1 MSPEHSIHVLSDV
14 VANKIAA
21 GEVVERPASV
31 LKELVENALDAGANQ
46 IDVTIVCGG
55 RTLVGVADNGRG
67 MTRDDALL
75 SVERHATSKIQDVD
89 DLERI
94 ATLGFRGEALA
105 AIASV
110 ARFRLCTRRAADLTG
125 TELLMAAG
133 KIQEVRDAGCPP
145 GTSVEVRH
153 LFFNVPARRKF
164 LRSEQTEGVHL
175 RQVFMTYAIAHP
187 AVGMKLTVDGRL
199 VFSLAPGAPGVPG
212 ATTEDRRRDLF
223 PFLAPSDMRPVN
235 YSIGGMRVTGHVGLP
250 AVSRSDRLEQYIF
263 INARPAGAP
272 VVSGAIREGYRA
284 VLPRDRY
291 PVVFLFLELD
301 PALVDVN
308 VHPTKREVRFYHPG
322 AVRDAVLAAVRQA
335 LALTCPSSLAGL
347 GQAARD
353 GVGAFVPQSV
363 RTLAPSIGGLPEFGQ
378 RWLPRDGHPPLKG
391 LEPVAPGMPGA
402 PGIPGLRECRFPYPP
417 PPVSPLDAQPGDQPV
432 RHSLGNGGR
441 SEVSLPCDLSGEALA
456 KTEALAKQGG
466 QKSAISNQQSEIS
479 NASVLNAPR
488 STLNEVSGASAP
500 WTWCRILGQIG
511 GMYVVMETEDGLALM
526 DPHAAHERVLYERF
540 MTQVTQGRVESQ
552 GLLVPETVDLPP
564 RDALRVRRHLEV
576 LKKMG
581 FGIAEF
587 GGDTFVVDAL
597 PLCFQRTTSQA
608 LLADLGAI
616 LETSGERRGAGH
628 LLEEQVAQAACKAA
642 VKAHSVLTRE
652 EIEELVMQLAET
664 EMPYTCPH
672 GRPTLIHTSFQEL
685 AKKFGRA

>member
-1 MSPEHSIHVLSDV
+1 MLADRSIHVLSDV

-31 LKELVENALDAGANQ
+31 LKELVENALDAEATR

-67 MTRDDALL
+67 MNRDDALL
-75 SVERHATSKIQDVD
+75 SVERHATSKIRDVD

-105 AIASV
+105 AITSV

-125 TELLMAAG
+125 TEILMAAG
-133 KIQEVRDAGCPP
+133 KIQEVREAGCPP

-164 LRSEQTEGVHL
+164 LRSEQTELVHL

-199 VFSLAPGAPGVPG
+199 ISSLAPGA
-212 ATTEDRRRDLF
+212 TFEERRRDLF
-223 PFLAPSDMRPVN
+223 SFLAPSDLRPVN
-235 YSIGGMRVTGHVGLP
+235 YAAGGIRVTGHVGLP
-250 AVSRSDRLEQYIF
+250 AVSRSDRAEQYIF
-263 INARPAGAP
+263 INGRPAGAP
-272 VVSGAIREGYRA
+272 IVSGAIREGYHT

-308 VHPTKREVRFYHPG
+308 VHPTKREVRFYNPG
-322 AVRDAVLAAVRQA
+322 AVREVVTTAVRQA
-335 LALTCPSSLAGL
+335 LAL
-347 GQAARD
+347 D

-363 RTLAPSIGGLPEFGQ
+363 RPLPGSAIALRPGESPSVGGLPELGQ
-378 RWLPRDGHPPLKG
+378 GLLGRDWHPPLKG
-391 LEPVAPGMPGA
+391 LENFPAAPSVLGAAGMPAAPGVPGE
-402 PGIPGLRECRFPYPP
+402 RRFPYSAWPVPP
-417 PPVSPLDAQPGDQPV
+417 ARDALYPPVTPVVPGKPV
-432 RHSLGNGGR
+432 VPPAGLRGGV
-441 SEVSLPCDLSGEALA
+441 EALSGLPE
-456 KTEALAKQGG
+456 
-466 QKSAISNQQSEIS
+466 
-479 NASVLNAPR
+479 
-488 STLNEVSGASAP
+488 ASAP
-500 WTWCRILGQIG
+500 WAWCRILGQIG
-511 GMYVVMETEDGLALM
+511 GLYVVMETEAGLALM

-540 MTQVTQGRVESQ
+540 MAQVTHGKIESQ
-552 GLLVPETVDLPP
+552 GLLVPETVALPS
-564 RDALRVRRHLEV
+564 RDALRVRRHLDL
-576 LKKMG
+576 LKQMG

-597 PLCFQRTTSQA
+597 PLCFQSTAARI
-608 LLADLGAI
+608 LLADVAAI
-616 LETSGERRGAGH
+616 LETSGERRSADH
-628 LLEEQVAQAACKAA
+628 LLEEQVAQAACQAA

-652 EIEELVMQLAET
+652 EIEDLVMQLAKT

-685 AKKFGRA
+685 AKKFGRE

>member
-1 MSPEHSIHVLSDV
+1 MNSSLPPLRRPVRRLPEALVH
-14 VANKIAA
+14 KIAA

-31 LKELVENALDAGANQ
+31 LKELVENALDAGATQ
-46 IDVTIVCGG
+46 VDVAIVGGG
-55 RTLVGVADNGRG
+55 RTLVGVDDNGFG
-67 MTRDDALL
+67 MNRDDALL
-75 SVERHATSKIQDVD
+75 AVERHATSKIRDVD

-94 ATLGFRGEALA
+94 ATMGFRGEALA

-125 TELLMAAG
+125 TELIMAAG

-164 LRSEQTEGVHL
+164 LRSEQTELVHL

-187 AVGMKLTVDGRL
+187 AVGMKLTVDGRP
-199 VFSLAPGAPGVPG
+199 VFSLAPGA
-212 ATTEDRRRDLF
+212 TFEDRRRDLF
-223 PFLAPSDMRPVN
+223 SFLAPADLRPVN
-235 YSIGGMRVTGHVGLP
+235 HAVGDIRVTGHVGLP
-250 AVSRSDRLEQYIF
+250 AVSRSDRAEQYIF
-263 INARPAGAP
+263 INGRPAGAP

-284 VLPRDRY
+284 VLSRDRY

-308 VHPTKREVRFYHPG
+308 VHPTKREVRFYNPG
-322 AVRDAVLAAVRQA
+322 AVRDAVTTAVRQA
-335 LALTCPSSLAGL
+335 LTP
-347 GQAARD
+347 D
-353 GVGAFVPQSV
+353 GVSDFVPQPV
-363 RTLAPSIGGLPEFGQ
+363 RPDRPPTSLDEVLRAGDT
-378 RWLPRDGHPPLKG
+378 PRDWRPPLKE
-391 LEPVAPGMPGA
+391 LAPVATGTPGSG
-402 PGIPGLRECRFPYPP
+402 GFRFPYPSRPMP
-417 PPVSPLDAQPGDQPV
+417 PLAAQTGGQGSGV
-432 RHSLGNGGR
+432 RGQR
-441 SEVSLPCDLSGEALA
+441 SEVSDQKAEI
-456 KTEALAKQGG
+456 KN
-466 QKSAISNQQSEIS
+466 QKSEI
-479 NASVLNAPR
+479 NN
-488 STLNEVSGASAP
+488 ASAP

-511 GMYVVMETEDGLALM
+511 GLYVLMETEDGLAIM

-540 MTQVTQGRVESQ
+540 MAQVTQGRIESQ
-552 GLLVPETVDLPP
+552 GLLMPETVELPP
-564 RDALRVRRHLEV
+564 RDALRVRRHLDL

-597 PLCFQRTTSQA
+597 PLCFQGTISRI
-608 LLADLGAI
+608 LLTDMAAI
-616 LETSGERRGAGH
+616 LETAGERRSADR

-642 VKAHSVLTRE
+642 VKAHAVLTRE
-652 EIEELVMQLAET
+652 EIESLVMQLAKT

-685 AKKFGRA
+685 SKKFGRE

>member
-1 MSPEHSIHVLSDV
+1 MSFDNSIHVLSDV

-31 LKELVENALDAGANQ
+31 LKELVENALDAGATQ
-46 IDVTIVCGG
+46 IDVAIICGG

-67 MTRDDALL
+67 MSRDDALL
-75 SVERHATSKIQDVD
+75 AIERHATSKIRDVD

-105 AIASV
+105 AISSV

-125 TELLMAAG
+125 TELIMAGG
-133 KIQEVRDAGCPP
+133 KIQEVRDVGCPP

-164 LRSEQTEGVHL
+164 LRSEQTELVHL
-175 RQVFMTYAIAHP
+175 RQVFMIYAMAHP
-187 AVGMKLTVDGRL
+187 AVGMQLMVDGRL
-199 VFSLAPGAPGVPG
+199 VFGLVPG
-212 ATTEDRRRDLF
+212 ATFEERRRDLF
-223 PFLAPSDMRPVN
+223 SFLAPNDLRPVN
-235 YSIGGMRVTGHVGLP
+235 YVGAGLRVTGHVGLP
-250 AVSRSDRLEQYIF
+250 SASRSDRSEQYIF
-263 INARPAGAP
+263 INGRPAGAP

-322 AVRDAVLAAVRQA
+322 AVREAVTTAIRQA
-335 LALTCPSSLAGL
+335 LAPAGA
-347 GQAARD
+347 GS
-353 GVGAFVPQSV
+353 FVPQSV
-363 RTLAPSIGGLPEFGQ
+363 RPLMPDPGAILN
-378 RWLPRDGHPPLKG
+378 RDGSLPLQG
-391 LEPVAPGMPGA
+391 LEPSVPGSPVSFE
-402 PGIPGLRECRFPYPP
+402 RRFPYPARPVLAPGTGTPCP
-417 PPVSPLDAQPGDQPV
+417 PAAPVEPSC
-432 RHSLGNGGR
+432 HSM
-441 SEVSLPCDLSGEALA
+441 EAD
-456 KTEALAKQGG
+456 
-466 QKSAISNQQSEIS
+466 
-479 NASVLNAPR
+479 
-488 STLNEVSGASAP
+488 AP
-500 WTWCRILGQIG
+500 WAWCRILGQIG
-511 GMYVVMETEDGLALM
+511 SLYVVMETEDGLALM

-540 MTQVTQGRVESQ
+540 MAQVTLGQIESQ

-564 RDALRVRRHLEV
+564 RDALRVRLHLDL

-597 PLCFQRTTSQA
+597 PLCFQCTTARA
-608 LLADLGAI
+608 LLTDVSAI
-616 LETSGERRGAGH
+616 LEKSGERRSADH
-628 LLEEQVAQAACKAA
+628 LLEEHIAQAACKAA
-642 VKAHSVLTRE
+642 VKAHAILTRE
-652 EIEELVMQLAET
+652 EIEELVMQLAKT

-672 GRPTLIHTSFQEL
+672 GRPTIIHTSFQEL
-685 AKKFGRA
+685 ARKFGRE

>member
-1 MSPEHSIHVLSDV
+1 MSTDHSIHVLSDV

-31 LKELVENALDAGANQ
+31 LKELVENALDAEATQ

-55 RTLVGVADNGRG
+55 RTLVGVDDNGRG

-75 SVERHATSKIQDVD
+75 AVERHATSKIRDVD

-105 AIASV
+105 AISAV

-125 TELLMAAG
+125 TELIMAAG
-133 KIQEVRDAGCPP
+133 RIQEVRDAGCPP
-145 GTSVEVRH
+145 GTSMEVRH

-164 LRSEQTEGVHL
+164 LRSEQTELMHL

-199 VFSLAPGAPGVPG
+199 VFSLAPGA
-212 ATTEDRRRDLF
+212 TFEDRRRDLF
-223 PFLAPSDMRPVN
+223 SFLSASELRQVN
-235 YSIGGMRVTGHVGLP
+235 YDVGGIRVTGHVGLP
-250 AVSRSDRLEQYIF
+250 AVSRSDRAEQYIF
-263 INARPAGAP
+263 INGRPAGAP
-272 VVSGAIREGYRA
+272 VVSGAIREGYHA

-291 PVVFLFLELD
+291 PVIFLFLELD

-308 VHPTKREVRFYHPG
+308 VHPTKREVRFYNPG
-322 AVRDAVLAAVRQA
+322 AVREAVTTAVRQA
-335 LALTCPSSLAGL
+335 LAL
-347 GQAARD
+347 D
-353 GVGAFVPQSV
+353 NVGAFVPQSV
-363 RTLAPSIGGLPEFGQ
+363 RPLSPSAGGFPG
-378 RWLPRDGHPPLKG
+378 RDGHPSLKG
-391 LEPVAPGMPGA
+391 WDSFPPAVGMPTAVGMPPAPGVPGE
-402 PGIPGLRECRFPYPP
+402 RRFPYPARP
-417 PPVSPLDAQPGDQPV
+417 IPPLDAQTRDQRSATPRGAGQVSNLSRQGRDQQPGSAGALRP
-432 RHSLGNGGR
+432 
-441 SEVSLPCDLSGEALA
+441 GE
-456 KTEALAKQGG
+456 
-466 QKSAISNQQSEIS
+466 SEIS
-479 NASVLNAPR
+479 NPSVLPAD
-488 STLNEVSGASAP
+488 ASAP
-500 WTWCRILGQIG
+500 WAWCRILGQIG
-511 GMYVVMETEDGLALM
+511 GLYVAMETETGLALM

-540 MTQVTQGRVESQ
+540 MAQVTHGRIESQ
-552 GLLVPETVDLPP
+552 GLLVPETVDLPS
-564 RDALRVRRHLEV
+564 RDALRLRGHLEL

-597 PLCFQRTTSQA
+597 PLCFQSTSA
-608 LLADLGAI
+608 RILLADVAAI
-616 LETSGERRGAGH
+616 LETSGERRSADH
-628 LLEEQVAQAACKAA
+628 LLEEQIAQAACKAA

-652 EIEELVMQLAET
+652 EIEDLVMQLARA

-672 GRPTLIHTSFQEL
+672 GRPTLIHISSQEL

>member
-1 MSPEHSIHVLSDV
+1 
-14 VANKIAA
+14 
-21 GEVVERPASV
+21 
-31 LKELVENALDAGANQ
+31 
-46 IDVTIVCGG
+46 
-55 RTLVGVADNGRG
+55 

-75 SVERHATSKIQDVD
+75 SVERHATSKIRDVD

-105 AIASV
+105 AITSV
-110 ARFRLCTRRAADLTG
+110 ARFRLCTRRAADLMG

-164 LRSEQTEGVHL
+164 LRSEQTELVHL
-175 RQVFMTYAIAHP
+175 RQVFMTYGLAHP

-199 VFSLAPGAPGVPG
+199 VFSLAPGA
-212 ATTEDRRRDLF
+212 AFEDRRRDLF
-223 PFLAPSDMRPVN
+223 SFLAPADLRPVN
-235 YSIGGMRVTGHVGLP
+235 HAVGGIRVTGHVGLP
-250 AVSRSDRLEQYIF
+250 AVSRSDRSEQYIF
-263 INARPAGAP
+263 INGRPAGAP
-272 VVSGAIREGYRA
+272 IVSGAIREGYRA

-301 PALVDVN
+301 PSLVDVN
-308 VHPTKREVRFYHPG
+308 VHPTKREVRFYNPG
-322 AVRDAVLAAVRQA
+322 AVREAVTAAVRQA
-335 LALTCPSSLAGL
+335 LAPACPSS
-347 GQAARD
+347 ARD

-363 RTLAPSIGGLPEFGQ
+363 RPARNAAHSVAGGPLAPSAGGL
-378 RWLPRDGHPPLKG
+378 LPRDWHPPLKG
-391 LEPVAPGMPGA
+391 LERISLERQFSYPARPGTPGA
-402 PGIPGLRECRFPYPP
+402 PVPPVMIGTSVVPGIPGAPKAGLRGVVEA
-417 PPVSPLDAQPGDQPV
+417 S
-432 RHSLGNGGR
+432 SN
-441 SEVSLPCDLSGEALA
+441 LPD
-456 KTEALAKQGG
+456 
-466 QKSAISNQQSEIS
+466 
-479 NASVLNAPR
+479 
-488 STLNEVSGASAP
+488 ASAP

-511 GMYVVMETEDGLALM
+511 GLYVVMETEDGLALM

-540 MTQVTQGRVESQ
+540 MVQVTQGRIESQ

-564 RDALRVRRHLEV
+564 RDALRVRRNLEV
-576 LKKMG
+576 LEKMG

-597 PLCFQRTTSQA
+597 PLCFQSTTSRE
-608 LLADLGAI
+608 LLTDVAAI
-616 LETSGERRGAGH
+616 LETAGERRSADQ

-652 EIEELVMQLAET
+652 EIEDLVMQLAKT

-685 AKKFGRA
+685 AKKFGRE

>member
-1 MSPEHSIHVLSDV
+1 MSSERSIHVLSDV

-31 LKELVENALDAGANQ
+31 LKELVENALDAEATQ
-46 IDVTIVCGG
+46 IDVIIVCGG
-55 RTLVGVADNGRG
+55 RTLVGVDDNGRG

-75 SVERHATSKIQDVD
+75 AVERHATSKIRDVN

-105 AIASV
+105 AITSV

-125 TELLMAAG
+125 TEILMAAG
-133 KIQEVRDAGCPP
+133 KIQEVRDTGCPP

-164 LRSEQTEGVHL
+164 LRSEQTELVHL
-175 RQVFMTYAIAHP
+175 RQVFMTYGLAHP
-187 AVGMKLTVDGRL
+187 TVGMKLTVDGRL
-199 VFSLAPGAPGVPG
+199 VFSLAPGA
-212 ATTEDRRRDLF
+212 TFEDRRRDLF
-223 PFLAPSDMRPVN
+223 SFLSPSDLRPVN
-235 YSIGGMRVTGHVGLP
+235 HAIGGIRVTGHVGLP
-250 AVSRSDRLEQYIF
+250 AVSRSDRLEQYVF
-263 INARPAGAP
+263 INGRPAGAP
-272 VVSGAIREGYRA
+272 IVSGAIREGYRA

-308 VHPTKREVRFYHPG
+308 VHPTKREVRFYNPG
-322 AVRDAVLAAVRQA
+322 TVREVVIMALRQA
-335 LALTCPSSLAGL
+335 LAL
-347 GQAARD
+347 D

-363 RTLAPSIGGLPEFGQ
+363 RSLAPSAKGL
-378 RWLPRDGHPPLKG
+378 LPRDGHPSLKG
-391 LEPVAPGMPGA
+391 LEPVFGE
-402 PGIPGLRECRFPYPP
+402 RRFPYPAQS
-417 PPVSPLDAQPGDQPV
+417 VPLAGHRDGAEALRDLS
-432 RHSLGNGGR
+432 SLHASR
-441 SEVSLPCDLSGEALA
+441 STLHEVSLRGGAEASSDLPE
-456 KTEALAKQGG
+456 
-466 QKSAISNQQSEIS
+466 
-479 NASVLNAPR
+479 
-488 STLNEVSGASAP
+488 ASAP
-500 WTWCRILGQIG
+500 WTGCRILGQIG
-511 GMYVVMETEDGLALM
+511 GLYVVMETEDGLVLM
-526 DPHAAHERVLYERF
+526 DPHAAHERILYERF
-540 MTQVTQGRVESQ
+540 MVQMTQGRIESQ

-564 RDALRVRRHLEV
+564 RDALRVRRHLEM

-597 PLCFQRTTSQA
+597 PLCFQSITSRD
-608 LLADLGAI
+608 LLTDVAAI
-616 LETSGERRGAGH
+616 LETAGERRSADH

-652 EIEELVMQLAET
+652 EIEDLVMQLAKT

-672 GRPTLIHTSFQEL
+672 GRPTLIHTSFHEL
-685 AKKFGRA
+685 AKKFGRE

>member
-1 MSPEHSIHVLSDV
+1 MLDDQSIHVLSDV

-31 LKELVENALDAGANQ
+31 LKELVENALDAEATQ

-55 RTLVGVADNGRG
+55 RTLVGVDDNGRG
-67 MTRDDALL
+67 MNRDDALL
-75 SVERHATSKIQDVD
+75 AVERHATSKIRDVD

-105 AIASV
+105 AITSV

-164 LRSEQTEGVHL
+164 LRSEQTELVHL

-199 VFSLAPGAPGVPG
+199 VFSLAPGA
-212 ATTEDRRRDLF
+212 TFEDRRRDLF
-223 PFLAPSDMRPVN
+223 SFLSPADLRPVN
-235 YSIGGMRVTGHVGLP
+235 HAAGAIRVTGHVGLP
-250 AVSRSDRLEQYIF
+250 AVSRSDRAEQYVF
-263 INARPAGAP
+263 INGRPAGAP
-272 VVSGAIREGYRA
+272 IVSGAIREGYRA

-301 PALVDVN
+301 PSLVDVN
-308 VHPTKREVRFYHPG
+308 VHPTKREVRFYNPG
-322 AVRDAVLAAVRQA
+322 AVREAVTVAVRQA
-335 LALTCPSSLAGL
+335 LTPACPSS
-347 GQAARD
+347 ARD

-363 RTLAPSIGGLPEFGQ
+363 RPARNATHSVAGGPLAPSAGGLLL
-378 RWLPRDGHPPLKG
+378 RDVPRDWHPPLKG
-391 LEPVAPGMPGA
+391 LERFSPGTPGA
-402 PGIPGLRECRFPYPP
+402 PGIPGSGERRFPYPTR
-417 PPVSPLDAQPGDQPV
+417 PVPALDAQTRDQ
-432 RHSLGNGGR
+432 R
-441 SEVSLPCDLSGEALA
+441 SEVRGQRSATPRGAGQVSNLSRQRQDQQPGSAGALSPGRSASAEPGRPGE
-456 KTEALAKQGG
+456 
-466 QKSAISNQQSEIS
+466 SEIS
-479 NASVLNAPR
+479 NTSALPADASV
-488 STLNEVSGASAP
+488 P

-511 GMYVVMETEDGLALM
+511 GLYVVMETEDGLALM

-540 MTQVTQGRVESQ
+540 MAQVTQGRIESQ

-564 RDALRVRRHLEV
+564 RDALRVRRHLDL

-597 PLCFQRTTSQA
+597 PLCFQSTTSRE
-608 LLADLGAI
+608 LLTDVAAI
-616 LETSGERRGAGH
+616 LETAGERRSADH

-652 EIEELVMQLAET
+652 EIEDLVMQLAKT
-664 EMPYTCPH
+664 GMPYTCPH

-685 AKKFGRA
+685 AKKFGRE

>member
-1 MSPEHSIHVLSDV
+1 MSSERSIHVLSDV

-31 LKELVENALDAGANQ
+31 LKELVENALDAEATQ
-46 IDVTIVCGG
+46 IDVIIVCGG
-55 RTLVGVADNGRG
+55 RTLVGVDDNGRG

-75 SVERHATSKIQDVD
+75 AVERHATSKIRDVN

-105 AIASV
+105 AITSV

-125 TELLMAAG
+125 TEILMAAG
-133 KIQEVRDAGCPP
+133 KIQEVRDVGCPP

-164 LRSEQTEGVHL
+164 LRSEQTELVHL
-175 RQVFMTYAIAHP
+175 RQVFMTYGLAHP
-187 AVGMKLTVDGRL
+187 TVGMKLTVDGRL
-199 VFSLAPGAPGVPG
+199 VFSLAPGA
-212 ATTEDRRRDLF
+212 TFEDRRRDLF
-223 PFLAPSDMRPVN
+223 SFLSPSDLRPVN
-235 YSIGGMRVTGHVGLP
+235 HAVGGIRVTGYVGLP
-250 AVSRSDRLEQYIF
+250 AVSRSDRLEQYVF
-263 INARPAGAP
+263 INGRPAGAP
-272 VVSGAIREGYRA
+272 IVSGAIREGYRA

-308 VHPTKREVRFYHPG
+308 VHPTKREVRFYNPG
-322 AVRDAVLAAVRQA
+322 TVREVVIMALRQA
-335 LALTCPSSLAGL
+335 LAL
-347 GQAARD
+347 D

-363 RTLAPSIGGLPEFGQ
+363 RPACPPASLDEVLRAGNASYPPATLARSACGLGS
-378 RWLPRDGHPPLKG
+378 DVSGPL
-391 LEPVAPGMPGA
+391 A
-402 PGIPGLRECRFPYPP
+402 GLR
-417 PPVSPLDAQPGDQPV
+417 
-432 RHSLGNGGR
+432 GGAEA
-441 SEVSLPCDLSGEALA
+441 SSDLLE
-456 KTEALAKQGG
+456 
-466 QKSAISNQQSEIS
+466 
-479 NASVLNAPR
+479 
-488 STLNEVSGASAP
+488 ASAP
-500 WTWCRILGQIG
+500 WTGCRILGQIG
-511 GMYVVMETEDGLALM
+511 GLYVVMETEDGLVLM
-526 DPHAAHERVLYERF
+526 DPHAAHERILYERF
-540 MTQVTQGRVESQ
+540 MVQMTQGRIESQ

-564 RDALRVRRHLEV
+564 RDALRVRRHLEM

-597 PLCFQRTTSQA
+597 PLCFQSTTSRD
-608 LLADLGAI
+608 LLTDVAAI
-616 LETSGERRGAGH
+616 LETAGERRSADH

-652 EIEELVMQLAET
+652 EIEDLVMQLAKT

-672 GRPTLIHTSFQEL
+672 GRPTLIHTSFHEL
-685 AKKFGRA
+685 AKKFGRE

>member
-1 MSPEHSIHVLSDV
+1 MASDHSIHVLSDV

-31 LKELVENALDAGANQ
+31 LKELVENALDAEATR
-46 IDVTIVCGG
+46 IDVAIVCGG

-75 SVERHATSKIQDVD
+75 AVERHATSKIRDVD

-105 AIASV
+105 AISSV

-145 GTSVEVRH
+145 GTSVEVRQ

-164 LRSEQTEGVHL
+164 LRSEQTELVHL
-175 RQVFMTYAIAHP
+175 RQVFLTYAIAHP

-212 ATTEDRRRDLF
+212 ATFEDRRRDLF
-223 PFLAPSDMRPVN
+223 SFLAPSDLRPVN
-235 YSIGGMRVTGHVGLP
+235 YTVGGIRVTGHVGLP
-250 AVSRSDRLEQYIF
+250 SVSRSDRAEQYIF
-263 INARPAGAP
+263 INGRPAGAP
-272 VVSGAIREGYRA
+272 VVSGAIREGYRTI
-284 VLPRDRY
+284 LPRDRY

-301 PALVDVN
+301 PSLVDVN
-308 VHPTKREVRFYHPG
+308 VHPTKREVRFYNPG
-322 AVRDAVLAAVRQA
+322 AVREVVTTAVRQA
-335 LALTCPSSLAGL
+335 LAL
-347 GQAARD
+347 D

-363 RTLAPSIGGLPEFGQ
+363 RPA
-378 RWLPRDGHPPLKG
+378 RDAGRDWHPPLKG
-391 LEPVAPGMPGA
+391 LEPGAPGA
-402 PGIPGLRECRFPYPP
+402 PFSDERRFPCPARP
-417 PPVSPLDAQPGDQPV
+417 GTPVTPLSDLPALHALRSTGD
-432 RHSLGNGGR
+432 G
-441 SEVSLPCDLSGEALA
+441 
-456 KTEALAKQGG
+456 
-466 QKSAISNQQSEIS
+466 
-479 NASVLNAPR
+479 R
-488 STLNEVSGASAP
+488 STLNEISQASAP
-500 WTWCRILGQIG
+500 WAWCRILGQIG
-511 GMYVVMETEDGLALM
+511 GLYVVMETEAGLTLM

-540 MTQVTQGRVESQ
+540 MTQVTHGRIESQ
-552 GLLVPETVDLPP
+552 GLLVPETVDLPS
-564 RDALRVRRHLEV
+564 RDALRVRRHLDL
-576 LKKMG
+576 LKQMG

-597 PLCFQRTTSQA
+597 PLCFQSTAARI
-608 LLADLGAI
+608 LLTDLAAI
-616 LETSGERRGAGH
+616 LETAGGRRSADH

-652 EIEELVMQLAET
+652 EIEDLVIQLAKT

-685 AKKFGRA
+685 AKKFGRE

>member
-1 MSPEHSIHVLSDV
+1 MSSDHSIHVLSDV

-31 LKELVENALDAGANQ
+31 LKELIENALDAEATQ
-46 IDVTIVCGG
+46 IDVAIVCGG

-67 MTRDDALL
+67 MNRDDALL
-75 SVERHATSKIQDVD
+75 SVERHATSKIRDVD

-105 AIASV
+105 AITSV

-164 LRSEQTEGVHL
+164 LRSEQTELVHL
-175 RQVFMTYAIAHP
+175 RQVFMTYGLAHP
-187 AVGMKLTVDGRL
+187 AIGMKLTVDGRL
-199 VFSLAPGAPGVPG
+199 VFSLAPGA
-212 ATTEDRRRDLF
+212 TFEDRRRDLF
-223 PFLAPSDMRPVN
+223 SFLAPSDLRPVN
-235 YSIGGMRVTGHVGLP
+235 HAIGGIRVTGHVGLP
-250 AVSRSDRLEQYIF
+250 AVSRSDRSEQYIF
-263 INARPAGAP
+263 INGRPAGAP
-272 VVSGAIREGYRA
+272 IVSGAIREGYRA

-308 VHPTKREVRFYHPG
+308 VHPTKREVRFYNPG
-322 AVRDAVLAAVRQA
+322 AVREVVTAAVRQA
-335 LALTCPSSLAGL
+335 LTPACPSS
-347 GQAARD
+347 AR
-353 GVGAFVPQSV
+353 
-363 RTLAPSIGGLPEFGQ
+363 EFGHGSFL
-378 RWLPRDGHPPLKG
+378 RDVPRDGHTPLKG
-391 LEPVAPGMPGA
+391 MEPVLPGMPGSSE
-402 PGIPGLRECRFPYPP
+402 RRFPYPARSVP
-417 PPVSPLDAQPGDQPV
+417 PLDAQTRDQ
-432 RHSLGNGGR
+432 R
-441 SEVSLPCDLSGEALA
+441 SEVS
-456 KTEALAKQGG
+456 G
-466 QKSAISNQQSEIS
+466 QRLAISNQQPGSAGALRPGESEIS
-479 NASVLNAPR
+479 NTSVLPAQ
-488 STLNEVSGASAP
+488 ASAP
-500 WTWCRILGQIG
+500 WAWCRILGQIG
-511 GMYVVMETEDGLALM
+511 GLYVVMETEDGLALM

-540 MTQVTQGRVESQ
+540 MAQVTQGRIESQ

-564 RDALRVRRHLEV
+564 RDALRVRRHLDL

-597 PLCFQRTTSQA
+597 PLCFQSTTSRE
-608 LLADLGAI
+608 LLTDVATI
-616 LETSGERRGAGH
+616 LETAGERRSADH

-652 EIEELVMQLAET
+652 EIEDLVMQLAKT

-672 GRPTLIHTSFQEL
+672 GRPTIIHTSFQEL
-685 AKKFGRA
+685 AKKFGRD

>member
-1 MSPEHSIHVLSDV
+1 MSADHSIHVLSDV

-31 LKELVENALDAGANQ
+31 LKELVENALDAEATQ
-46 IDVTIVCGG
+46 IDVAIVCGG
-55 RTLVGVADNGRG
+55 RTLVGVDDNGRG
-67 MTRDDALL
+67 MNRDDALL
-75 SVERHATSKIQDVD
+75 AVERHATSKIRDVD

-105 AIASV
+105 AITSV

-164 LRSEQTEGVHL
+164 LRSEQTELVHL
-175 RQVFMTYAIAHP
+175 RQVFMTYGLAHP
-187 AVGMKLTVDGRL
+187 AVGMKLTVDGRM
-199 VFSLAPGAPGVPG
+199 VFSLAPGA
-212 ATTEDRRRDLF
+212 TFEDRRRDLF
-223 PFLAPSDMRPVN
+223 SFLSPSDLRPVN
-235 YSIGGMRVTGHVGLP
+235 HAVGGIRVTGHVGLP
-250 AVSRSDRLEQYIF
+250 AVSRSDRAEQYIF
-263 INARPAGAP
+263 INGRPAGAP
-272 VVSGAIREGYRA
+272 IVSGAIREGYRA

-301 PALVDVN
+301 PSLVDVN
-308 VHPTKREVRFYHPG
+308 VHPTKREVRFYNPG
-322 AVRDAVLAAVRQA
+322 AVREAVTAAVRQA
-335 LALTCPSSLAGL
+335 LAP
-347 GQAARD
+347 D

-363 RTLAPSIGGLPEFGQ
+363 RPLAPSAGGLPACPSSAREFGQ
-378 RWLPRDGHPPLKG
+378 GFLGRDVPRDWHPPLKG
-391 LEPVAPGMPGA
+391 LEPFSGA
-402 PGIPGLRECRFPYPP
+402 PGVPGERRFPYPARP
-417 PPVSPLDAQPGDQPV
+417 MPPLDAQTRDQPV
-432 RHSLGNGGR
+432 RHSLGEGGR
-441 SEVSLPCDLSGEALA
+441 SGE
-456 KTEALAKQGG
+456 
-466 QKSAISNQQSEIS
+466 SEIS
-479 NASVLNAPR
+479 N
-488 STLNEVSGASAP
+488 TSAP

-511 GMYVVMETEDGLALM
+511 GLYVVMETEDGLALM
-526 DPHAAHERVLYERF
+526 DPHAAHERILYERF
-540 MTQVTQGRVESQ
+540 MAQVTRGRIESQ

-564 RDALRVRRHLEV
+564 RDALRVRRHLDL

-581 FGIAEF
+581 FSIAEF

-597 PLCFQRTTSQA
+597 PLCFQSTTSRA
-608 LLADLGAI
+608 LLTDMAAI
-616 LETSGERRGAGH
+616 LETAGERRSADN

-652 EIEELVMQLAET
+652 EIEDLVMQLAKT

-685 AKKFGRA
+685 AKKFGRE